1 MVVKMS
7 ITFLLTIN
15 CDFLRRSLLI
25 TASLNVLRTSIEGL
39 REKRQSTLR
48 PLNLSYVSDQID
60 RKLTQIIYEKA
71 RLLIKIQN
79 FMTLSDHKKGLVYV
93 SN

>member
-1 MVVKMS
+1 M
-7 ITFLLTIN
+7 THA
-15 CDFLRRSLLI
+15 

-39 REKRQSTLR
+39 REKRQSALR
-48 PLNLSYVSDQID
+48 PLNLSYVLDQID
-60 RKLTQIIYEKA
+60 RKLTQIIHKKA

>member
-1 MVVKMS
+1 MS
-7 ITFLLTIN
+7 RHIG
-15 CDFLRRSLLI
+15 

-39 REKRQSTLR
+39 CEKHQSTLR
-48 PLNLSYVSDQID
+48 PLNLSYVLDQID
-60 RKLTQIIYEKA
+60 RKLTQITHEKA